1 VSAKAATPMTAA
13 KPVTASKNAASA
25 KPAGPTAVA
34 KDIKRT
40 EGV

>member
-1 VSAKAATPMTAA
+1 VSAKAATPVTPA
-13 KPVTASKNAASA
+13 KPVRATKPAASD